1 MDAECA
7 SEMRVCG
14 GRCFNAQT
22 LSRMTSNGWLL
33 GSTLRN
39 TPNVDAPERAT
50 LHPRGLMIIRKLDT
64 VATPEGRMVV
74 VIGATT

>member
-1 MDAECA
+1 MNAECA

-22 LSRMTSNGWLL
+22 LSRTTSNGWLL

-39 TPNVDAPERAT
+39 TPSLDTPERVT
-50 LHPRGLMIIRKLDT
+50 LHPRGLMIIKSLDT
-64 VATPEGRMVV
+64 VATPGERMVV
-74 VIGATT
+74 AIGATT